1 MLFLDLLI
9 TSMLKEKQIQK
20 VQKHGSQCALPQFY
34 FYLFI
39 LRERQSFIFK
49 RFLFSLFT
57 KFLSFQQSSPKA
69 EIKLHEHEHWGIL
82 QHTHYDPW
90 KAICA
95 SFAWHAFFC
104 WWMYRALVCSPMG
117 FELEDFPIDFES
129 FPVGVSPE
137 RYTSKVC
144 DCINPDGTMIKHDT
158 MSYLITEGCL
168 T

>member
-1 MLFLDLLI
+1 MRFATILFL
-9 TSMLKEKQIQK
+9 
-20 VQKHGSQCALPQFY
+20 FY
-34 FYLFI
+34 IYFWEI
-39 LRERQSFIFK
+39 DQSFIFK

-69 EIKLHEHEHWGIL
+69 EIKLHEHEQRSIL
-82 QHTHYDPW
+82 QHTHCDLW

-129 FPVGVSPE
+129 CPAGVSPE

-158 MSYLITEGCL
+158 MSYLITEGYL

>member
-1 MLFLDLLI
+1 MGSKHKLFILFCSLLFCSI
-9 TSMLKEKQIQK
+9 LFCSIYFWERDNPLFSK
-20 VQKHGSQCALPQFY
+20 GFY
-34 FYLFI
+34 FYCSPI
-39 LRERQSFIFK
+39 
-49 RFLFSLFT
+49 
-57 KFLSFQQSSPKA
+57 FLSFQQSSPKA
-69 EIKLHEHEHWGIL
+69 EIKLHEHEHRGIL

-104 WWMYRALVCSPMG
+104 WWMYRALVCSTME

-129 FPVGVSPE
+129 CPAGVSPE